1 MVQLVKYG
9 TWYNTNVMHID
20 GLSTETKPVDKFD
33 GMAIPNGSI
42 YTEIDTGD
50 KYMFDAENK
59 VWYKVSKNYVSLD
72 EHGFV
77 PLENL
82 PPEIYE
88 RMYGVADDDA
98 RFNLTTDEVQNGDV
112 VFVNDTQIMYLVVD
126 DTKLDS
132 EDGYQEFAAGIA
144 AKAIADE
151 DGRNIKN
158 TYLTEEEYNAG
169 KTLPQGTQVNING
182 NTYTVKESS
191 EIFNGYTGQNKA
203 VGSHSHA
210 EGSGTTAIGD
220 YSHAEGW
227 GATASGRS
235 SHAEGAGTRA
245 IGESS
250 HAEGAGTTASGSQCH
265 AEGGGATASGVGSH
279 AEGTG
284 TTASG
289 VGSHAEGAGATASG
303 TNSHAEG
310 GGTRASGES
319 SHAEGSFAK
328 AIGDYSHAE
337 GYNTIASSAYQ
348 HTEGKFNVEEANDKF
363 AHIIGNGTADNARSN
378 AFAIDWDGKI
388 YTHNSATGFDI
399 NSNYLEMQNGI
410 RLYVSDTEPT
420 GTIPEG
426 SLGIGF

>member
-20 GLSTETKPVDKFD
+20 GLSTETKPVGKFD

-77 PLENL
+77 PLQNL

-98 RFNLTTDEVQNGDV
+98 RFDLTTDEVQNGDV

-144 AKAIADE
+144 GKAIADE

-169 KTLPQGTQVNING
+169 KTLPELSSVTVDGQRYVVGRNAEVFNNYGDNG
-182 NTYTVKESS
+182 NAASGFY
-191 EIFNGYTGQNKA
+191 
-203 VGSHSHA
+203 SHA
-210 EGSGTTAIGD
+210 EGSGTA
-220 YSHAEGW
+220 
-227 GATASGRS
+227 ATANS
-235 SHAEGAGTRA
+235 
-245 IGESS
+245 
-250 HAEGAGTTASGSQCH
+250 
-265 AEGGGATASGVGSH
+265 
-279 AEGTG
+279 
-284 TTASG
+284 
-289 VGSHAEGAGATASG
+289 
-303 TNSHAEG
+303 SHAEG
-310 GGTRASGES
+310 GGTRAMGSY
-319 SHAEGSFAK
+319 SHAEGSASV
-328 AIGDYSHAE
+328 ANGGSSHSEGYGTTASGAQSHAQ
-337 GYNTIASSAYQ
+337 GFRTIAASENQ
-348 HTEGKFNVEEANDKF
+348 HAEGKFNIEDANGKY
-363 AHIIGNGTADNARSN
+363 AHIIGNGANANNRSN
-378 AFAIDWDGKI
+378 AYAIDWDGKI

-399 NSNYLEMQNGI
+399 NNNYLEMQNGI
-410 RLYVSDTEPT
+410 RLYISDTEPT

>member
-9 TWYNTNVMHID
+9 SHFNTNVMRID
-20 GLSTETKPVDKFD
+20 GLSAETKPVDKFD

-98 RFNLTTDEVQNGDV
+98 RFDLTTDEVQNGDV

-144 AKAIADE
+144 GKAIADE

-169 KTLPQGTQVNING
+169 KTLPELSSVTVDGQSYVVGRYAEVFNHYGDNG
-182 NTYTVKESS
+182 NAASGFY
-191 EIFNGYTGQNKA
+191 
-203 VGSHSHA
+203 SHA
-210 EGSGTTAIGD
+210 EGSGTA
-220 YSHAEGW
+220 
-227 GATASGRS
+227 ATANS
-235 SHAEGAGTRA
+235 
-245 IGESS
+245 
-250 HAEGAGTTASGSQCH
+250 
-265 AEGGGATASGVGSH
+265 
-279 AEGTG
+279 
-284 TTASG
+284 
-289 VGSHAEGAGATASG
+289 
-303 TNSHAEG
+303 SHAEG
-310 GGTRASGES
+310 GGTRAMGSY
-319 SHAEGSFAK
+319 SHAEGSASFAN
-328 AIGDYSHAE
+328 GDSSHSEGYGTTASGAQSHAQ
-337 GYNTIASSAYQ
+337 GFRTIAASENQ
-348 HTEGKFNVEEANDKF
+348 HAEGKFNIEDANGKY
-363 AHIIGNGTADNARSN
+363 AHIIGNGANANNRSN
-378 AFAIDWDGKI
+378 AYAIDWDGKI

-410 RLYVSDTEPT
+410 RLYISDTEPT

>member
-9 TWYNTNVMHID
+9 SHFNTNVMRID

-98 RFNLTTDEVQNGDV
+98 RFDLTTDEVQNGDV

-144 AKAIADE
+144 GKAIADE

-169 KTLPQGTQVNING
+169 KTLPEGSSVTVDGQGYVVGRNAEVFNHYGDNG
-182 NTYTVKESS
+182 NAASGFY
-191 EIFNGYTGQNKA
+191 
-203 VGSHSHA
+203 SHA
-210 EGSGTTAIGD
+210 EGSDTA
-220 YSHAEGW
+220 
-227 GATASGRS
+227 ATANS
-235 SHAEGAGTRA
+235 
-245 IGESS
+245 
-250 HAEGAGTTASGSQCH
+250 
-265 AEGGGATASGVGSH
+265 
-279 AEGTG
+279 
-284 TTASG
+284 
-289 VGSHAEGAGATASG
+289 
-303 TNSHAEG
+303 SHAEG
-310 GGTRASGES
+310 GGTRAMGSY
-319 SHAEGSFAK
+319 SHAEGSASV
-328 AIGDYSHAE
+328 ASGGSSHSEGYGTTASGAQSHAQ
-337 GYNTIASSAYQ
+337 GFRTIAASENQ
-348 HTEGKFNVEEANDKF
+348 HAEGKFNIEDANGKY
-363 AHIIGNGTADNARSN
+363 AHIIGNGANANNRSN
-378 AFAIDWDGKI
+378 AYAIDWDGKI

-410 RLYVSDTEPT
+410 RLYISDTEPT

>member
-9 TWYNTNVMHID
+9 SHFNTNVMRID

-98 RFNLTTDEVQNGDV
+98 RFDLTTDEVQNGDV

-144 AKAIADE
+144 GKAIADE

-169 KTLPQGTQVNING
+169 KTLLQGSSVTVDGQSYVVGRNAEVFNHYGDNG
-182 NTYTVKESS
+182 NAASGFY
-191 EIFNGYTGQNKA
+191 
-203 VGSHSHA
+203 SHA
-210 EGSGTTAIGD
+210 EGSDTA
-220 YSHAEGW
+220 
-227 GATASGRS
+227 ATANS
-235 SHAEGAGTRA
+235 
-245 IGESS
+245 
-250 HAEGAGTTASGSQCH
+250 
-265 AEGGGATASGVGSH
+265 
-279 AEGTG
+279 
-284 TTASG
+284 
-289 VGSHAEGAGATASG
+289 
-303 TNSHAEG
+303 SHAEG
-310 GGTRASGES
+310 GGTRAMGSY
-319 SHAEGSFAK
+319 SHAEGSASV
-328 AIGDYSHAE
+328 ASGGSSHSEGYGTTASGAQSHAQ
-337 GYNTIASSAYQ
+337 GFRTIAASENQ
-348 HTEGKFNVEEANDKF
+348 HAEGKFNIEDANGKY
-363 AHIIGNGTADNARSN
+363 AHIIGNGANANNRSN
-378 AFAIDWDGKI
+378 AYAIDWDGKI

-410 RLYVSDTEPT
+410 RLYISDTEPT

>member
-9 TWYNTNVMHID
+9 SHFNTNVMRID

-98 RFNLTTDEVQNGDV
+98 RFDLTTDEVQNGDV

-132 EDGYQEFAAGIA
+132 EDGYREFAAGIA
-144 AKAIADE
+144 GKAIADE

-169 KTLPQGTQVNING
+169 KTVPQGTTVTYRGQ
-182 NTYTVKESS
+182 TYTVGAHA
-191 EIFNGYTGQNKA
+191 EIFNGYSYNIA
-203 VGSHSHA
+203 
-210 EGSGTTAIGD
+210 SGE
-220 YSHAEGW
+220 YSHAEGASTS
-227 GATASGRS
+227 ATGSLA
-235 SHAEGAGTRA
+235 HAEGAGTWA
-245 IGESS
+245 SAMS
-250 HAEGAGTTASGSQCH
+250 AHSEGAGTTASGS
-265 AEGGGATASGVGSH
+265 S
-279 AEGTG
+279 
-284 TTASG
+284 
-289 VGSHAEGAGATASG
+289 
-303 TNSHAEG
+303 SHAEG
-310 GGTRASGES
+310 GGSTASADN
-319 SHAEGSFAK
+319 SHAEGSVTRASGT
-328 AIGDYSHAE
+328 ASHAE
-337 GYNTIASSAYQ
+337 GYNTIASSDYQ
-348 HTEGKFNVEEANDKF
+348 HTEGKCNVEDANDKF
-363 AHIIGNGTADNARSN
+363 AHIIGNGANVDNRSN
-378 AFAIDWDGKI
+378 AYAIDWDGKI

>member
-9 TWYNTNVMHID
+9 TRYNTNVMRID

-72 EHGFV
+72 EHGFI
-77 PLENL
+77 PLENI

-88 RMYGVADDDA
+88 RMYVVPDDDA
-98 RFNLTTDEVQNGDV
+98 RFDLTTDDVQNGDV
-112 VFVNDTQIMYLVVD
+112 VLVNDTQIMYLVVD

-169 KTLPQGTQVNING
+169 KTLPEGSSVTVDGQSYVVGRNAEVFNHYGDNG
-182 NTYTVKESS
+182 NAASGFY
-191 EIFNGYTGQNKA
+191 
-203 VGSHSHA
+203 SHA
-210 EGSGTTAIGD
+210 EGSGTA
-220 YSHAEGW
+220 
-227 GATASGRS
+227 ATANS
-235 SHAEGAGTRA
+235 
-245 IGESS
+245 
-250 HAEGAGTTASGSQCH
+250 
-265 AEGGGATASGVGSH
+265 
-279 AEGTG
+279 
-284 TTASG
+284 
-289 VGSHAEGAGATASG
+289 
-303 TNSHAEG
+303 SHAEG
-310 GGTRASGES
+310 GGTRAMGSYSHAEGSASVASGGS
-319 SHAEGSFAK
+319 SHAEGYGTTASGAQ
-328 AIGDYSHAE
+328 SHAE
-337 GYNTIASSAYQ
+337 GFRTTAASENQ
-348 HTEGKFNVEEANDKF
+348 HVEGKFNIEDANGKY
-363 AHIIGNGTADNARSN
+363 AHIIGNGANANNRSN
-378 AFAIDWDGKI
+378 AYAIDWDGKI
-388 YTHNSATGFDI
+388 YTHNSATGLDI

-410 RLYVSDTEPT
+410 RLYISDTEPT

>member
-9 TWYNTNVMHID
+9 SRFNTNVMRID

-98 RFNLTTDEVQNGDV
+98 RFDLTTDEVQNGDV

-132 EDGYQEFAAGIA
+132 EDGYKEFAAGIA
-144 AKAIADE
+144 GKAIADE
-151 DGRNIKN
+151 DGVNFKQGYLKKADAFTPSQTQLDAMNSGIDSTKVAQIGTNEANIS
-158 TYLTEEEYNAG
+158 LEQA
-169 KTLPQGTQVNING
+169 KT
-182 NTYTVKESS
+182 
-191 EIFNGYTGQNKA
+191 TGM
-203 VGSHSHA
+203 
-210 EGSGTTAIGD
+210 T
-220 YSHAEGW
+220 
-227 GATASGRS
+227 
-235 SHAEGAGTRA
+235 
-245 IGESS
+245 
-250 HAEGAGTTASGSQCH
+250 
-265 AEGGGATASGVGSH
+265 EGG
-279 AEGTG
+279 
-284 TTASG
+284 
-289 VGSHAEGAGATASG
+289 
-303 TNSHAEG
+303 
-310 GGTRASGES
+310 
-319 SHAEGSFAK
+319 
-328 AIGDYSHAE
+328 
-337 GYNTIASSAYQ
+337 
-348 HTEGKFNVEEANDKF
+348 
-363 AHIIGNGTADNARSN
+363 
-378 AFAIDWDGKI
+378 
-388 YTHNSATGFDI
+388 
-399 NSNYLEMQNGI
+399 SNYITVGGI
-410 RLYVSDTEPT
+410 RVYISATEPT

>member
-9 TWYNTNVMHID
+9 TWYNTNVMRID
-20 GLSTETKPVDKFD
+20 GLSTDTKPTDKFE

-98 RFNLTTDEVQNGDV
+98 RFDLTTDEVQNGDV

-158 TYLTEEEYNAG
+158 TYAT
-169 KTLPQGTQVNING
+169 K
-182 NTYTVKESS
+182 S
-191 EIFNGYTGQNKA
+191 ELSAKQDEIDQ
-203 VGSHSHA
+203 SHKLDA
-210 EGSGTTAIGD
+210 D
-220 YSHAEGW
+220 L
-227 GATASGRS
+227 
-235 SHAEGAGTRA
+235 
-245 IGESS
+245 
-250 HAEGAGTTASGSQCH
+250 
-265 AEGGGATASGVGSH
+265 VDD
-279 AEGTG
+279 
-284 TTASG
+284 
-289 VGSHAEGAGATASG
+289 
-303 TNSHAEG
+303 TNS
-310 GGTRASGES
+310 TNK
-319 SHAEGSFAK
+319 FATS
-328 AIGDYSHAE
+328 AQLSQIAT
-337 GYNTIASSAYQ
+337 NTTNIASNTTEIVGQENATSAVTPGRGY
-348 HTEGKFNVEEANDKF
+348 AL
-363 AHIIGNGTADNARSN
+363 I
-378 AFAIDWDGKI
+378 
-388 YTHNSATGFDI
+388 
-399 NSNYLEMQNGI
+399 NGI

>member
-98 RFNLTTDEVQNGDV
+98 RFDLTTDEVQNGDV

-144 AKAIADE
+144 GKAIADE
-151 DGRNIKN
+151 DGNNIKQ
-158 TYLTEEEYNAG
+158 TYLKTANA
-169 KTLPQGTQVNING
+169 KYVPL
-182 NTYTVKESS
+182 
-191 EIFNGYTGQNKA
+191 
-203 VGSHSHA
+203 
-210 EGSGTTAIGD
+210 D
-220 YSHAEGW
+220 
-227 GATASGRS
+227 
-235 SHAEGAGTRA
+235 
-245 IGESS
+245 
-250 HAEGAGTTASGSQCH
+250 
-265 AEGGGATASGVGSH
+265 
-279 AEGTG
+279 
-284 TTASG
+284 
-289 VGSHAEGAGATASG
+289 
-303 TNSHAEG
+303 
-310 GGTRASGES
+310 
-319 SHAEGSFAK
+319 
-328 AIGDYSHAE
+328 D
-337 GYNTIASSAYQ
+337 
-348 HTEGKFNVEEANDKF
+348 NDKYF
-363 AHIIGNGTADNARSN
+363 TVN
-378 AFAIDWDGKI
+378 
-388 YTHNSATGFDI
+388 
-399 NSNYLEMQNGI
+399 EI
-410 RLYVSDTEPT
+410 RVYVSDTEPT